1 MSGILKWDCT
11 QYKNYETITNLLPK
25 KIKTFYDPF
34 CGSLNISRYVLENC
48 EPEEMHV
55 SDSHRELIHF
65 YYTITYKV
73 EDFLKGLK
81 IVLQRFDRL
90 QYYKLRKRFSETDNI
105 IERAVAFYILAKTCK
120 GVFPRD
126 NKILNSKSDTMV
138 HWDKEIQKLEHFS
151 EFLKN
156 KKLLMYEKKYIDLI
170 DVEQICEQD
179 FIYFDL
185 PKNLSTQEMHDLNE
199 FLGELKCD
207 WLITTQHAETNILN
221 DWFQKKVNST
231 YFISN
236 SNNYLP

>member
-126 NKILNSKSDTMV
+126 NKILNSKSDT
-138 HWDKEIQKLEHFS
+138 
-151 EFLKN
+151 
-156 KKLLMYEKKYIDLI
+156 
-170 DVEQICEQD
+170 
-179 FIYFDL
+179 
-185 PKNLSTQEMHDLNE
+185 
-199 FLGELKCD
+199 
-207 WLITTQHAETNILN
+207 
-221 DWFQKKVNST
+221 
-231 YFISN
+231 
-236 SNNYLP
+236 